1 MWMEIVTPYSKF
13 VFYINKKRK
22 QNKLFKNKKV
32 LIFSRS
38 KSKYKKNASAFAK
51 RWERTNQETINNT

>member
-38 KSKYKKNASAFAK
+38 KSKYKKKCK
-51 RWERTNQETINNT
+51 RVREEVGKNKPGNNK